1 MFSNHLLSLAIWL
14 PIAAG
19 LLVLATGCD
28 RRAPLARILAFVGAL
43 ASFLVTLPLFTQ
55 FDRLSGGFQFAEF
68 YAWQSDRSFAS
79 EMRVIAAH
87 IFAAVWV
94 RTSLIMFGF
103 TSFQPQGMRALESP
117 RGML

>member
-1 MFSNHLLSLAIWL
+1 MKWLLGRSEDDV
-14 PIAAG
+14 AAVRSFG
-19 LLVLATGCD
+19 RAVKRLRD
-28 RRAPLARILAFVGAL
+28 RK
-43 ASFLVTLPLFTQ
+43 LF
-55 FDRLSGGFQFAEF
+55 GGFFAWEF
-68 YAWQSDRSFAS
+68 VRSFAS

>member
-1 MFSNHLLSLAIWL
+1 MKWL
-14 PIAAG
+14 RGRSEDYVAAVRSFG
-19 LLVLATGCD
+19 RAVSRLRD
-28 RRAPLARILAFVGAL
+28 RML
-43 ASFLVTLPLFTQ
+43 
-55 FDRLSGGFQFAEF
+55 FAEF

>member
-1 MFSNHLLSLAIWL
+1 MKWLLGRSEDDV
-14 PIAAG
+14 AAVRSFGGAGGG
-19 LLVLATGCD
+19 LGV
-28 RRAPLARILAFVGAL
+28 RILCWEFFWGGSV
-43 ASFLVTLPLFTQ
+43 
-55 FDRLSGGFQFAEF
+55 GGF
-68 YAWQSDRSFAS
+68 WWVVG
-79 EMRVIAAH
+79 VIAAH

>member
-1 MFSNHLLSLAIWL
+1 
-14 PIAAG
+14 
-19 LLVLATGCD
+19 
-28 RRAPLARILAFVGAL
+28 
-43 ASFLVTLPLFTQ
+43 
-55 FDRLSGGFQFAEF
+55 
-68 YAWQSDRSFAS
+68 
-79 EMRVIAAH
+79 MRVIAAH

>member
-1 MFSNHLLSLAIWL
+1 MKWLLGRSEDDVAAVRSLGRAVSRL
-14 PIAAG
+14 R
-19 LLVLATGCD
+19 D
-28 RRAPLARILAFVGAL
+28 RML
-43 ASFLVTLPLFTQ
+43 
-55 FDRLSGGFQFAEF
+55 FAEF

>member
-1 MFSNHLLSLAIWL
+1 MKWLLGRSEDDV
-14 PIAAG
+14 AAVRSFG
-19 LLVLATGCD
+19 RAVSRLRD
-28 RRAPLARILAFVGAL
+28 RML
-43 ASFLVTLPLFTQ
+43 
-55 FDRLSGGFQFAEF
+55 FAEF
-68 YAWQSDRSFAS
+68 YAWQIDRSFAS